1 MAALASTAV
10 AQNSSSVLTIP
21 FYGYDQQS
29 IVGSVVAT
37 SAGVS
42 TIALACAPGTDG
54 NDCGLFPYET
64 LTIGPSTYNIYMS
77 DDQFT
82 GTQMCDTAGV
92 CTESAAGA
100 SANFPGMSTT
110 SYAANET
117 ANIPVTITAG
127 AALLAGSAPATAT
140 SGGTTSSLSSGSGSG
155 ALVTSSMTASQ
166 SRSSGGG
173 SQSGAAA
180 SSTQSTIGSVTGS
193 AVVPSG
199 TSGAEALAVGVV
211 GLGAGLLAF
220 LL

>member
-1 MAALASTAV
+1 MAAIASTAV
-10 AQNSSSVLTIP
+10 AQNSSAVLTIP

-100 SANFPGMSTT
+100 SANFPGVSTT

-140 SGGTTSSLSSGSGSG
+140 SGGTTSSLSSGSGS
-155 ALVTSSMTASQ
+155 ASQ

-180 SSTQSTIGSVTGS
+180 SSTQSTTGSVTGS